1 MEELT
6 TKLNKAVKA
15 AADLPE
21 IPRDENGKII
31 VDKIVIG
38 ENAKG
43 AKIIPDKI
51 LDAYYKE
58 LPPGLVNESGT
69 FRTAPNNGKLRMLGG
84 NPALDREIQKK
95 GAESL
100 NANLAQRRKI
110 SETIDIM
117 LRKKATPEEIELLGL
132 EEGATKQDALTAA
145 MLQQAIERGNVQAG
159 IFLRDTAGEKPSD
172 KLDASIINIT
182 PADEELIKR
191 VAARLPENGN
201 T

>member
-6 TKLNKAVKA
+6 TKLNKAVQA

-21 IPRDENGKII
+21 IPRDENGKILI
-31 VDKIVIG
+31 EEIATGRDNK
-38 ENAKG
+38 NNL
-43 AKIIPDKI
+43 IIPDV
-51 LDAYYKE
+51 LFDTYYKE
-58 LPPGLVNESGT
+58 LPSGIINESRSW
-69 FRTAPNNGKLRMLGG
+69 RTTATGGKIKILGG
-84 NPALDREIQKK
+84 DPEGDKEIQKK
-95 GAESL
+95 GAEAL
-100 NANLAQRRKI
+100 NATNAQRRKI

-172 KLDASIINIT
+172 KLDASITAIT

-201 T
+201 R